1 VGFMDMKGAIAEV
14 INGRSLTFEQ
24 AETAMDVIMN
34 GEATQAQ
41 IGSYLTGLRMKGET
55 ADEIAGS
62 AKSMR
67 SHVLPVDIPITERD
81 GMLVDT
87 CGTGGD
93 GKHTINIS
101 TTAAFVVAGSGV
113 KVAKHGNR
121 AASSKSG
128 SADVLMALGGNLDLT
143 PEQVAECVTEVG
155 LGFMYAIHHHPA
167 MKYAIGPRR
176 ELGQR
181 TIFNVLGPL
190 TNPAGATHQLI
201 GVYSPALTE
210 PLAETLGKL
219 GSKAAYVVHGADGLD
234 ELSITGVNRVS
245 HLKNGAVTTFDLDPE
260 TLGLPRATIDDLVGG
275 TPEENARVTHAI
287 LSGEDTGPCR
297 DIVLLNAAAALS
309 VEHNDLAAGLAA
321 AREAI
326 DSGKALA
333 MLETWVEKTNSYK

>member
-1 VGFMDMKGAIAEV
+1 MDMKGAIAEV
-14 INGRSLTFEQ
+14 INGRSLTLEQ
-24 AETAMDVIMN
+24 AEQAMDIIMS

-41 IGSYLTGLRMKGET
+41 IGSYLTALRMKGET

-67 SHVLPVDIPITERD
+67 SHVVQVEIPVPEN
-81 GMLVDT
+81 GSMLVDT

-101 TTAAFVVAGSGV
+101 TTAAFVVAGYGV

-143 PEQVAECVTEVG
+143 PEQVAECVAEVG
-155 LGFMYAIHHHPA
+155 IGFMYAIHHHPA

-201 GVYSPALTE
+201 GVYSSALTE
-210 PLAETLGKL
+210 PMAETLGKL

-234 ELSITGVNRVS
+234 ELSTTGINRVS
-245 HLKNGAVTTFDLDPE
+245 YLKEGSVTTFDLDPE
-260 TLGLPRATIDDLVGG
+260 ILGLPRATIDDYVGG
-275 TPEENARVTHAI
+275 TPEENAAITRAI
-287 LSGEDTGPCR
+287 LSGEETGPCR
-297 DIVLLNAAAALS
+297 DVVLLNAAAALS
-309 VEHNDLAAGLAA
+309 IDCNDLSAGLAE
-321 AREAI
+321 ARESI

-333 MLETWVEKTNSYK
+333 ALDAWIAKTNSFLSA